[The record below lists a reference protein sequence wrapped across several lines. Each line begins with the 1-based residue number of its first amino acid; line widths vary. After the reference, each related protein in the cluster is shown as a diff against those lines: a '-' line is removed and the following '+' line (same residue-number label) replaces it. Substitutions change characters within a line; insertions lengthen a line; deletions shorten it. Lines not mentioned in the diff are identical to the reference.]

1 MCYLYIYYI
10 QSYKYMTE
18 KTIPLFRIKP
28 LDATRAIIKY
38 KGSIAEDEKII
49 DEVIDVDNKNIMSLK
64 QIDKYEITGC
74 IFKCNIV
81 GSHIV
86 ASTKYPVVYVDI
98 YYEKPMVSGSL
109 FQLMY
114 TIIMDAKEKKQI
126 SGHNKYVNLHFNGS
140 WMRHI
145 ECDVELQTN
154 YNDLL
159 TDMLELE
166 AIDKLYSSDDLAHIR
181 ESSEEINWI
190 NNYIIEE
197 KKEYD
202 LIITSR
208 PYTFKSINTIRDEI
222 ATLCSSD
229 RFHKFIKIALLCR
242 DENRRKKYGVKN
254 EKYDR
259 PNVSLYI
266 DKIKQEMIDND
277 ELIN

>member
-1 MCYLYIYYI
+1 
-10 QSYKYMTE
+10 MTD

-38 KGSIAEDEKII
+38 KGSITEDEKII
-49 DEVIDVDNKNIMSLK
+49 DEVIEVDNKNIMSLK

-86 ASTKYPVVYVDI
+86 SSTKYPVVYVDI

-114 TIIMDAKEKKQI
+114 TMVMDAKEKKGVLNHKQ
-126 SGHNKYVNLHFNGS
+126 YVNLHFNGS

-154 YNDLL
+154 YNALL

-166 AIDKLYSSDDLAHIR
+166 AINKLYSSDEFINIR
-181 ESSEEINWI
+181 EGPEEEIMDWI
-190 NNYIIEE
+190 NSYINEE

-208 PYTFKSINTIRDEI
+208 PYTFKSINNTRDEI
-222 ATLCSSD
+222 VNLCNSD

-277 ELIN
+277 ELIKN